1 MKLPFLDRKQELDR
15 LRRALAGTEPVF
27 LVVYGRRRC
36 GKSTLLKQVARA
48 EDCLYMADQQESRPQ
63 IQALAVQIA
72 QRHSQFAA
80 ATYPSWES
88 LLRSYNAQ
96 AVVGSTLFLDE
107 FPYLVQSAPDLPS
120 VLQKFLDTVPER
132 RFSLV
137 ICGSSQRMM
146 QGLVLEAGAPLY
158 GRAQE
163 ILKVRP
169 LPPGWIQEAFSGN
182 AQGAVE
188 AFAVW
193 GGIPRYWE
201 LARGYPSLPTA
212 IKELVLDRNGPL
224 HEEPMRLLLDDQRS
238 AVQSASIL
246 NLIANGCHRLSEIAA
261 RLGKPAGSLTRPL
274 SNLIDLGL
282 VRRVLPYGENSR
294 STKRTLYQLEDPFLG
309 FYYRFVHP
317 HWSELEWGIMKLAEA
332 ELKTG
337 FPFQVSI
344 VWEELARQSV
354 PWSNLGGYSWGQ
366 ASRWWGPGTA
376 GRNLEL
382 DVVAESIDKK
392 AVLIGEVKWSK
403 KTDTDSLLNQMNQKI
418 SAFPL
423 VRGRPVVKVLWL
435 RQHQAEPSGC
445 IVQLPET
452 TLELLR

>member
-1 MKLPFLDRKQELDR
+1 MKLPFLDRKTELDR
-15 LRRALAGTEPVF
+15 LRRALAGPEPVF

-36 GKSTLLKQVARA
+36 GKSTLLRHLAKG
-48 EDCLYMADQQESRPQ
+48 EDCLYVADQQESHPQ
-63 IQALAVQIA
+63 IQALAAQIA
-72 QRHSQFAA
+72 HRHSSFAA
-80 ATYPSWES
+80 STYPSWES
-88 LLRSYNAQ
+88 LLRSFQTQ
-96 AVVGSTLFLDE
+96 AAAGSVLFLDE

-120 VLQKFLDTVPER
+120 VLQKFLDTTPER

-146 QGLVLEAGAPLY
+146 QGLVLEANAPLY

-169 LPPGWIQEAFSGN
+169 LPPGWTREAFGGN
-182 AQGAVE
+182 ALMAVE

-201 LARGYPSLPTA
+201 LARGFPSLQTA
-212 IKELVLDRNGPL
+212 IMELVMDRNGPL

-238 AVQSASIL
+238 AVQSVSIL
-246 NLIANGCHRLSEIAA
+246 SLIANGCHRLSEIAA

-282 VRRVLPYGENSR
+282 VRRVLPYGESIR
-294 STKRTLYQLEDPFLG
+294 STKRTLYQLDDPFLG

-332 ELKTG
+332 NLKQG
-337 FPFQVSI
+337 FPFHISM
-344 VWEELARQSV
+344 VWEDLARQSV

-366 ASRWWGPGTA
+366 ASRWWGAGA
-376 GRNLEL
+376 SGRNLEL
-382 DVVAESIDKK
+382 DVVAESADKQ
-392 AVLIGEVKWSK
+392 AVLIGEAKWSGK
-403 KTDTDSLLNQMNQKI
+403 SNASNLAKEMDVKI
-418 SAFPL
+418 RECPL

-435 RQHQAEPSGC
+435 RQNQKGPAGYF
-445 IVQLPET
+445 VQSPET
-452 TLELLR
+452 VLELLR